1 MADHLY
7 GLQEMFMAKL
17 GLKGSSKVSA
27 LTVAGIISIATAL
40 AVAVGYAV
48 HRVRMRGVM
57 QNEIRDIMCA
67 PGCATWHMSCL
78 QEPLMCELPET
89 EKCGF
94 QDDLVANFPPT

>member
-67 PGCATWHMSCL
+67 PGCATSRMSCL
-78 QEPLMCELPET
+78 QDSLMCELPKQKSVDFET
-89 EKCGF
+89 
-94 QDDLVANFPPT
+94 T

>member
-1 MADHLY
+1 
-7 GLQEMFMAKL
+7 MAKL

-67 PGCATWHMSCL
+67 LAPPPGACPACKTL
-78 QEPLMCELPET
+78 
-89 EKCGF
+89 
-94 QDDLVANFPPT
+94 

>member
-67 PGCATWHMSCL
+67 LTPPPGACPACKTLLCASFRK
-78 QEPLMCELPET
+78 QKSADFET
-89 EKCGF
+89 
-94 QDDLVANFPPT
+94 T